1 MDRMKRAS
9 VSEHS
14 TRAKLRKA
22 ASSKKLLNSD
32 STRTT
37 QTERTAALSER
48 THDTSSSVEDG
59 SLDTSEG
66 SALTYL
72 QGLNALAGKAKSPLS
87 KKIKIDEDEEESG
100 SSKIVPRMVF
110 TKIKLETSEH
120 PFFKRI
126 WRFKHIINQDS
137 PLLTP
142 EAQRAIMNNNGKWP
156 WEWNNDYNAVRK
168 AIRFN
173 QMIVSF
179 TGTSNISGGKLFT

>member
-9 VSEHS
+9 MSEHS

-37 QTERTAALSER
+37 QTERTTALSER
-48 THDTSSSVEDG
+48 THDTSSSMEDE

-72 QGLNALAGKAKSPLS
+72 QGLNALAGKAKSPFS
-87 KKIKIDEDEEESG
+87 KKIKIDEEESG

-110 TKIKLETSEH
+110 TKLKLETSEH
-120 PFFKRI
+120 PLFKRI

-156 WEWNNDYNAVRK
+156 WEWNNDYKAVRK